1 MYLAFILQIA
11 RALNWVRDS
20 FQCLSASLRS
30 RRQDD
35 EEDNQVPMVTMWQDV
50 QKVLLSD
57 HQLRENYMRDEEEVE
72 DKERMK
78 TRMAYELVNLINLV
92 L

>member
-1 MYLAFILQIA
+1 
-11 RALNWVRDS
+11 
-20 FQCLSASLRS
+20 
-30 RRQDD
+30 
-35 EEDNQVPMVTMWQDV
+35 MVTMWQDV